1 MTAKKHGIFFREK
14 KMNCDNFKES
24 YLTNLV
30 DFIIRLFIALVWLIA
45 LIIVSPLFLI
55 AALFLPKER

>member
-1 MTAKKHGIFFREK
+1 
-14 KMNCDNFKES
+14 MNCDNFKES